1 MRPLRTFDGSLAT
14 PTVALEP
21 SVKSGVHFI
30 EVFAKFKW

>member
-1 MRPLRTFDGSLAT
+1 LAT

-21 SVKSGVHFI
+21 SVKSGVYFI

>member
-1 MRPLRTFDGSLAT
+1 LAT